1 MWALPVRREGEVV
14 DRVFWI
20 GSRRPQLLPTA
31 AGWGAGGIEGVIMHL
46 NFKDRHCVVTGGT
59 GALGSAVVQ
68 LIVDGGGSCSV
79 PCVETREM
87 DRFKYADHPR
97 VKVLMGGELRDEGT
111 VIKFYESIPSLW
123 ASIHCAGGFAM
134 SPIGETNLS
143 SFLEM
148 FDTNAL
154 SCFLCC
160 REAVKRIRATGKRV
174 TAPKNAESPGGGVRE
189 GLGRIVNVTA
199 RPALEGR
206 AGARMIPYAMSKS
219 AVATLT
225 TALAE
230 EVAEEGIW
238 VNAVV
243 PSIMDTR
250 ANRRAMPDADFTKW
264 ASLDEVAAT
273 IAFLASPENGST
285 RGSLTPVYGR
295 S

>member
-1 MWALPVRREGEVV
+1 
-14 DRVFWI
+14 
-20 GSRRPQLLPTA
+20 
-31 AGWGAGGIEGVIMHL
+31 MHL
-46 NFKDRHCVVTGGT
+46 NFKDRHVVVTGGT

-68 LIVDGGGSCSV
+68 IIIDAGGSCSV
-79 PCVETREM
+79 PCVETRELE
-87 DRFKYADHPR
+87 RFAYSNHPR
-97 VKVLMGGELRDEGT
+97 VKILMGGELRDEST
-111 VIKFYESIPSLW
+111 VVKFYEGLPSLW

-134 SPIGETNLS
+134 STIAETSLS
-143 SFLEM
+143 GFLEM

-160 REAVKRIRATGKRV
+160 REAVKKMRASGRRMDTPTR
-174 TAPKNAESPGGGVRE
+174 PESPGGGVRE
-189 GLGRIVNVTA
+189 GLRRIVNVTA

-206 AGARMIPYAMSKS
+206 AGARMIPYAISKS
-219 AVATLT
+219 AIATLT

-250 ANRRAMPDADFTKW
+250 ANRRAMADADFAKW
-264 ASLDEVAAT
+264 ASLDEVAQT
-273 IAFLASPENGST
+273 VAFLASPDNGAT
-285 RGSLTPVYGR
+285 RGGLVPVYGR